1 MSMLAVRVVATVAF
15 SIASFMLL
23 LGGFRLSAD
32 DKTGRRIMAFLLAT
46 EILAI
51 MLTWEH

>member
-1 MSMLAVRVVATVAF
+1 MLAVRVVATVAF

-23 LGGFRLSAD
+23 IGGFRLSDD
-32 DKTGRRIMAFLLAT
+32 DKMGRGIMAFLLAT

-51 MLTWEH
+51 WLTWKH